1 MTRAIL
7 ALLASTVLAAC
18 AAYPAAEAP
27 QSASSTAPAAQ
38 SEHDRLVALFA
49 EAEERE
55 LENNPLTA
63 LMRGDRRYADRLG
76 ALFAPEYDEK
86 QRANA
91 QASLAA
97 LSAIDR
103 TALSETDRIAYD
115 TFAFN
120 QKQKLAATEP
130 DILALTSV
138 RPLDHFNGF
147 HKDYPTYASGSS
159 AIPFDT
165 LADYENN
172 LKRHAQYAE
181 ALDRSILRFREGL
194 DSGVLNTALTTRNMI
209 EQLDFQLGQSP
220 EDSPYYGPVKKFP
233 DAVPVADRARLT
245 AAYRETISGAIYP
258 ALRRLR
264 AFLADEY
271 LPKARPS
278 IGLSQMKGG
287 ERLYAMRIEDYTT
300 LPLTAEE
307 LHQTGLSEV
316 ARIRGEMEKVKAG
329 MGFTGTLSE
338 FFTFVRTDPQFTP
351 ASREAL
357 IAAYEG
363 VGARVDAQIGTLF
376 SQTPITPL
384 EIRPVEPFREK
395 YEAGGSY
402 NQGAPDGSRP
412 GVFYF
417 NTYDLP
423 SRPLTGVVTLYLH
436 EAAPGHHFQIS
447 LAQENTALPDF
458 LRFEFP
464 LAYVEGWALYAETL
478 GHEMGLYEDP
488 VAHFG
493 TLNAEIHRAVRL
505 VVDTGMHAK
514 GWSRQQAIDYMLANS
529 AKGRSDVEAE
539 IDRYIAWPGQALA
552 YKVGALKIQQLRA
565 RAEAALGDDFD
576 VRKFHE
582 QVLGTGAL
590 PLPILEAKI
599 DRWIA
604 GGGG

>member
-1 MTRAIL
+1 MNRTIA
-7 ALLASTVLAAC
+7 ALLASATLSAC
-18 AAYPAAEAP
+18 ATVPAP
-27 QSASSTAPAAQ
+27 DSAMTEPAPAAQ
-38 SEHDRLVALFA
+38 SEHDRLFA
-49 EAEERE
+49 IFADAEEKMLAR
-55 LENNPLTA
+55 NPLTA
-63 LMRGDRRYADRLG
+63 LTRGDRRYADRLG
-76 ALFAPEYDEK
+76 DLFAPEYDALWRSDV
-86 QRANA
+86 QAN
-91 QASLAA
+91 LAA
-97 LSAIDR
+97 LERIDR
-103 TALSETDRIAYD
+103 DRLSETDRIAYD
-115 TFAFN
+115 AFEFY
-120 QKQKLAATEP
+120 QRQDLGDTEP

-147 HKDYPTYASGSS
+147 HKDYPTMASGTGS
-159 AIPFDT
+159 IPFDT

-172 LKRHAQYAE
+172 LKRHRQYAA
-181 ALDRSILRFREGL
+181 ALDRAVLRFREGM

-209 EQLDFQLGQSP
+209 EQLDFQLGQP
-220 EDSPYYGPVKKFP
+220 VEQSPYFGPVKDFP
-233 DAVPVADRARLT
+233 DAIAAADRTRLT
-245 AAYRETISGAIYP
+245 SEYRQTISQTIYP

-271 LPKARPS
+271 LPRARPS
-278 IGLSQMKGG
+278 IGLTQMQGG
-287 ERLYAMRIEDYTT
+287 ERLYAKTIEDYTT
-300 LPLTAEE
+300 LPLTADE
-307 LHQTGLSEV
+307 LHQTGLDEV
-316 ARIRGEMEKVKAG
+316 ARIRGEMEEVKAA
-329 MGFTGTLSE
+329 MGFDGTLTE
-338 FFTFVRTDPQFTP
+338 FFTYVRTDPQFTP

-357 IAAYEG
+357 IEAYEA
-363 VGARVDAQIGTLF
+363 VGDKVDARIGELF
-376 SQTPITPL
+376 VQTPKTPL
-384 EIRPVEPFREK
+384 EIRPVEPYREK
-395 YEAGGSY
+395 FEAGGSY

-423 SRPLTGVVTLYLH
+423 SRPLTGVTTLYLH

-447 LAQENTALPDF
+447 LAQENEELPDF
-458 LRFEFP
+458 LRFQFP
-464 LAYVEGWALYAETL
+464 LSFVEGWALYSETL
-478 GHEMGLYEDP
+478 GHELGLYADDP

-552 YKVGALKIQQLRA
+552 YKVGALKIQELRE
-565 RAEAALGDDFD
+565 RAETRLGARFD
-576 VRKFHE
+576 IRRFHQ

-604 GGGG
+604 GGGQ